1 MIFSNRNQGP
11 DSLIELFTLGRPT
24 SLSGGSGDLDLA
36 MQPVL
41 SKKLF
46 RQRKRIPRV
55 IKICEIIRPYLCQ
68 GGLALNGF

>member
-1 MIFSNRNQGP
+1 MAIRMFFLIATR
-11 DSLIELFTLGRPT
+11 DLIELFTLGT

-36 MQPVL
+36 MQPFL